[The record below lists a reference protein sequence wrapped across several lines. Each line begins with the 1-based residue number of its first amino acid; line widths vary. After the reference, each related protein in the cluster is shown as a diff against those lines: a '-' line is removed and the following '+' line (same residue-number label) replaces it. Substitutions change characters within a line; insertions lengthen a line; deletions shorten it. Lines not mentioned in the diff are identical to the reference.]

1 MGFALR
7 GTVSRLLPV
16 VCAAG
21 LVGCVWA
28 DAIRRDGIVDS
39 PAAPKA
45 DREKTLAYWI
55 SMKRIVER
63 TGPSAEPPAVSSLG
77 RQKAQEIR
85 ALPTAG
91 VDTELVE
98 RTQAAALHLD
108 HFSALIASNPTTPN
122 PSLEATSR
130 QMMDANAR
138 LAAMRTTLAARYK
151 STFPPLPLV
160 GCPGG

>member
-1 MGFALR
+1 MR
-7 GTVSRLLPV
+7 GTVSRLLPA
-16 VCAAG
+16 VCAG

-28 DAIRRDGIVDS
+28 DGLRRDGIVDS

-45 DREKTLAYWI
+45 DRDKTLAYWTT
-55 SMKRIVER
+55 MKSIIE
-63 TGPSAEPPAVSSLG
+63 TTCQSAEPPAVSSLG
-77 RQKAQEIR
+77 RQKAREIR

-98 RTQAAALHLD
+98 RTEAAALHLD
-108 HFSALIASNPTTPN
+108 YFSALIASNPTTPC
-122 PSLEATSR
+122 PALQETSR

-138 LAAMRTTLAARYK
+138 LAGMRATLAARYK